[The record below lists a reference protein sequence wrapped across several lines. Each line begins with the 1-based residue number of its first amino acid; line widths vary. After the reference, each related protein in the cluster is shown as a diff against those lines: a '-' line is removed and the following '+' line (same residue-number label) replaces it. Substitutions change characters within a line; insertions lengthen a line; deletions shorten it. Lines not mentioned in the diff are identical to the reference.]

1 MFLRSKNNNKHGHPK
16 AYTQALFFFSLPWFL
31 SPLLTKRKILRLKRK
46 EKYSEG
52 KQSWYP
58 MLFVSYA
65 QTLSLAAHTAGAALI
80 EDFNGKEEGF
90 EGKTEVCSARD
101 KSCA

>member
-1 MFLRSKNNNKHGHPK
+1 MHARKKKRLSVS
-16 AYTQALFFFSLPWFL
+16 LLFFSLPWFL

-65 QTLSLAAHTAGAALI
+65 QPLSLAAHTAGAALI
-80 EDFNGKEEGF
+80 EDFNGKKGF